1 MLASSEWD
9 NVVLRL
15 VRSAAISAQRA
26 RRGRSAPATSLE
38 VTDATSAP
46 TPTSTRSSHRRSAGA
61 PLPEPPD
68 RSWRRVDLHIHTPAS
83 TDYQQSNVTVLDIL
97 RRADEQELD
106 VIAFTDHNSVRG
118 YAGLWREIEDL
129 ELLEYLRRLEPAEAE
144 RLAEYRRLLTRM
156 LVLPGFEFTATFG
169 FHILAIFPERT
180 SVRLMEHLLLLL
192 GVPEQKLGSGEVG
205 ATTDVL
211 RAYEILADHGALVI
225 GAHVNSTHGI
235 AMQGIRF
242 GGQTK
247 IAYTQDQNLHAL
259 EVTDLAL
266 GAHRRSTARFF
277 NGTKSEYPRR
287 MHVIQGSDAHR
298 LERDPE
304 RETNLGVG
312 DRPTAMY
319 LAERSFAAIKAL
331 LQSTDFDYTQPV
343 TPRPADPVLAARV
356 LGNTATQVFH
366 ESLSTKRT
374 GMSHVLRDL
383 VGLANADGGTI
394 FVGLSASEKRPIAGV
409 DPAAAAALTEAIN
422 QQIMPR
428 LPVTIESVES
438 EGKPV
443 LILTVARGRERPY
456 ALAPGAIYVRREQES
471 EIASRDEIV
480 AMVRDAPPPVPAPVV
495 ATPPVEVG
503 APARSNGRAPKS
515 GGPNATRR
523 PASARPATSTKPAPV
538 QPAPAPA
545 QVATIVA
552 PAPAPAVTVAL
563 EPYEE
568 DAPVDPI
575 APTSGIEI
583 PYSFEQDGRTYY
595 TIHDLRY
602 HKLIH
607 NVTSDTD
614 RRLWRSAIAHREQED
629 AIDDAKIEWRGDY
642 ALWRSYRPRSG
653 ERRYNLLYRGGGDLR
668 VFYGVTESGL
678 GEQWR
683 GVLAG

>member
-1 MLASSEWD
+1 MLASSERD
-9 NVVLRL
+9 RVVPRL

-26 RRGRSAPATSLE
+26 RRGRSAPSTSLE
-38 VTDATSAP
+38 VTDATSATPPTATP
-46 TPTSTRSSHRRSAGA
+46 TPSSQRRSAGA
-61 PLPEPPD
+61 PRPEPPE

-83 TDYQQSNVTVLDIL
+83 TDYQQSNVTALDIL

-118 YAGLWREIEDL
+118 YAALWREIEDL
-129 ELLEYLRRLEPAEAE
+129 ELLEFLRRLEPAEAE
-144 RLAEYRRLLTRM
+144 RLAEYRRLLTKM

-211 RAYEILADHGALVI
+211 RTYEILADHGALVI

-259 EVTDLAL
+259 EVTDLGL

-298 LERDPE
+298 LERDPD
-304 RETNLGVG
+304 RESNLGVG

-319 LAERSFAAIKAL
+319 LPERSFAAIKTL

-343 TPRPADPVLAARV
+343 APRPDDPVLAARV

-383 VGLANADGGTI
+383 VGLANGEGGTI

-409 DPAAAAALTEAIN
+409 DVGAATALTDAVS

-443 LILTVARGRERPY
+443 LIVTVARGRERPY
-456 ALAPGAIYVRREQES
+456 ALAPGAIYVRRAHES
-471 EIASRDEIV
+471 EIATRDEIV
-480 AMVRDAPPPVPAPVV
+480 AMVRDTTPPLPAPAVP
-495 ATPPVEVG
+495 TPLIENG
-503 APARSNGRAPKS
+503 APARSNGRAPKA
-515 GGPNATRR
+515 GGRRAAAKPAATVK
-523 PASARPATSTKPAPV
+523 PAPAPV
-538 QPAPAPA
+538 QPVAAP
-545 QVATIVA
+545 VATVV
-552 PAPAPAVTVAL
+552 APAVTVAL

-583 PYSFEQDGRTYY
+583 PYSFEQDGQTYY

-614 RRLWRSAIAHREQED
+614 RRLWRSAIAHREQEETL
-629 AIDDAKIEWRGDY
+629 DDAKVEWRGDY

-653 ERRYNLLYRGGGDLR
+653 ERRYNLLYRGGGDIR
-668 VFYGVTESGL
+668 VFYGVTESSL

-683 GVLAG
+683 AVLPG

>member
-1 MLASSEWD
+1 MEWD
-9 NVVLRL
+9 TVVPRL
-15 VRSAAISAQRA
+15 VRSALISAQRA
-26 RRGRSAPATSLE
+26 RRGRSAPSTSPELS
-38 VTDATSAP
+38 DATSATPP
-46 TPTSTRSSHRRSAGA
+46 TATRTPSSHRRSAGT
-61 PLPEPPD
+61 PLPEEQPG
-68 RSWRRVDLHIHTPAS
+68 RSWHRVDLHIHTPAS
-83 TDYQQSNVTVLDIL
+83 TDYQQSNVTAIDIL

-118 YAGLWREIEDL
+118 YATLWREIEDL
-129 ELLEYLRRLEPAEAE
+129 EMLEYLRRLEPAEAE
-144 RLAEYRRLLTRM
+144 RLADYRRLLTKM

-192 GVPEQKLGSGEVG
+192 GVPEQKMGSGEVG

-211 RAYEILADHGALVI
+211 RTYEILADHGALVI

-259 EVTDLAL
+259 EVTDLAM

-277 NGTKSEYPRR
+277 NGTKPEYPRR

-298 LERDPE
+298 LERDPD
-304 RETNLGVG
+304 RESNLGIG

-319 LAERSFAAIKAL
+319 LPERSFAAIKAL
-331 LQSTDFDYTQPV
+331 LQSSEFDYTQPV
-343 TPRPADPVLAARV
+343 TPRPDDPVLAARAQ
-356 LGNTATQVFH
+356 GNTTTQVFH

-374 GMSHVLRDL
+374 GMSHVLRDV
-383 VGLANADGGTI
+383 VGLANAAGGTI

-409 DPAAAAALTEAIN
+409 DPGAATALTDAIN
-422 QQIMPR
+422 QQIMPP

-438 EGKPV
+438 DAKPV
-443 LILTVARGRERPY
+443 LIITVARGRERPY
-456 ALAPGAIYVRREQES
+456 ALAPGAIYVRREHES

-480 AMVRDAPPPVPAPVV
+480 AMVRDAVLPRPAPEE
-495 ATPPVEVG
+495 ATPAPASG
-503 APARSNGRAPKS
+503 TPARSNGRAPKA
-515 GGPNATRR
+515 GGPNASRR
-523 PASARPATSTKPAPV
+523 ADSTPPAGRAQA
-538 QPAPAPA
+538 APAPA
-545 QVATIVA
+545 QPDPAPVATVIA
-552 PAPAPAVTVAL
+552 PVIAVAL
-563 EPYEE
+563 EQYEE
-568 DAPVDPI
+568 DAPVDPT

-607 NVTSDTD
+607 NVTSETD
-614 RRLWRSAIAHREQED
+614 RRLWRSAIAHREQEGVP
-629 AIDDAKIEWRGDY
+629 DDATIEWRGDY

-653 ERRYNLLYRGGGDLR
+653 ERRYNLLYRGGGDIR

-678 GEQWR
+678 SEQWR
-683 GVLAG
+683 TVLPG